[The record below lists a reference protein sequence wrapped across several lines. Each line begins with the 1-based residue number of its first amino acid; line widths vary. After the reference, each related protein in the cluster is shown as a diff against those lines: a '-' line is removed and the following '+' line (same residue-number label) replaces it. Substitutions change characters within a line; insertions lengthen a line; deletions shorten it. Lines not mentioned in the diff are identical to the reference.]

1 MKKAEQLLRETKL
14 PINQISEAIGI
25 VNTNYFYSI
34 FKKKYGMTPLAYR
47 RTRSGEAEGY
57 KIRRTGRNH
66 RVIHP
71 VLRTVHELSA
81 VDFHNFSENELIF
94 CAFTLIMCIEH

>member
-1 MKKAEQLLRETKL
+1 MLAGMAGLSSAYFGKIFATQIGYSFSDYLSNTRMKKAEQLLRETKQ

-47 RTRSGEAEGY
+47 RTRSGEAEDT
-57 KIRRTGRNH
+57 K
-66 RVIHP
+66 
-71 VLRTVHELSA
+71 
-81 VDFHNFSENELIF
+81 SEEQDE
-94 CAFTLIMCIEH
+94 ATE

>member
-1 MKKAEQLLRETKL
+1 MKKADSFCVRLSL

-47 RTRSGEAEGY
+47 RTRSGEAEDT
-57 KIRRTGRNH
+57 K
-66 RVIHP
+66 
-71 VLRTVHELSA
+71 
-81 VDFHNFSENELIF
+81 SEEQDE
-94 CAFTLIMCIEH
+94 TTE

>member
-47 RTRSGEAEGY
+47 RTRSGESG
-57 KIRRTGRNH
+57 RRTK
-66 RVIHP
+66 
-71 VLRTVHELSA
+71 
-81 VDFHNFSENELIF
+81 SEEQDE
-94 CAFTLIMCIEH
+94 TTE

>member
-14 PINQISEAIGI
+14 PINQISESIGI
-25 VNTNYFYSI
+25 VNTNY
-34 FKKKYGMTPLAYR
+34 
-47 RTRSGEAEGY
+47 
-57 KIRRTGRNH
+57 RTGRNH

-71 VLRTVHELSA
+71 VLRTVHELLA